1 MSEIRQ
7 INDLSDSDAED
18 GTQAGT
24 FQITQSGKVT
34 RHGEMIGCTA
44 SIQFGVQ
51 KRLATSAPATAPKRR
66 RGCPPKDEN
75 CSANKAKGKT
85 IDGKAKGKT
94 RTKWHVIPKAKDN
107 GKPIDP
113 LTIPWDEWRTADR
126 KAKGKAIEGNKSA
139 QNGKN
144 DNEKGKKK
152 GKTIDPDAW
161 QVRIP
166 SIQDCAGK
174 NGANYKLVPY
184 RTRNAVS
191 IQAMDVMLIEG
202 YSNQVLT
209 LSDKDVPFQ
218 KIVDDCKVL
227 ACQLNEGKSLH
238 DVLHLAAQMKEVY
251 TKTTRQSAGIITK
264 IRKFK
269 SKKHK

>member
-34 RHGEMIGCTA
+34 RHGETIGCTA
-44 SIQFGVQ
+44 SIQFGAQ
-51 KRLATSAPATAPKRR
+51 KRLATSAPASSPKRR
-66 RGCPPKDEN
+66 RGRPPKDKN
-75 CSANKAKGKT
+75 DSANKAKGKT
-85 IDGKAKGKT
+85 IDGKAKGK
-94 RTKWHVIPKAKDN
+94 R
-107 GKPIDP
+107 
-113 LTIPWDEWRTADR
+113 
-126 KAKGKAIEGNKSA
+126 IEGNKTA

-144 DNEKGKKK
+144 DNEKGKYK
-152 GKTIDPDAW
+152 GKTIDPNAW
-161 QVRIP
+161 EARIP
-166 SIQDCAGK
+166 SIEDCAGK
-174 NGANYKLVPY
+174 NGAHYKLVPY

-191 IQAMDVMLIEG
+191 IQTIDEVKLEG
-202 YSNQVLT
+202 HSNQVLT
-209 LSDKDVPFQ
+209 LSDQDVPFQ

>member
-34 RHGEMIGCTA
+34 RHGETIGCTA
-44 SIQFGVQ
+44 SIQFGAQ
-51 KRLATSAPATAPKRR
+51 KRLATSAPASSPKRR
-66 RGCPPKDEN
+66 RGRPPKDKN
-75 CSANKAKGKT
+75 DSANKAKGKT
-85 IDGKAKGKT
+85 IDGKAKGK
-94 RTKWHVIPKAKDN
+94 R
-107 GKPIDP
+107 
-113 LTIPWDEWRTADR
+113 
-126 KAKGKAIEGNKSA
+126 IEGNKTAQNGKNDNEKGKKKGKTIEGNESA

-174 NGANYKLVPY
+174 NGAITSLSH
-184 RTRNAVS
+184 TAL
-191 IQAMDVMLIEG
+191 AMLC
-202 YSNQVLT
+202 
-209 LSDKDVPFQ
+209 LSKRW
-218 KIVDDCKVL
+218 
-227 ACQLNEGKSLH
+227 
-238 DVLHLAAQMKEVY
+238 M
-251 TKTTRQSAGIITK
+251 
-264 IRKFK
+264 
-269 SKKHK
+269 